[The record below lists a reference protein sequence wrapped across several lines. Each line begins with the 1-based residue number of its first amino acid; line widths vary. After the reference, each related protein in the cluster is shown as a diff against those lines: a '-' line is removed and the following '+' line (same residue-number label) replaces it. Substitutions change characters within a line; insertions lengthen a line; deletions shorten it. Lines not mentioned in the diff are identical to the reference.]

1 MEAGYRCVSPSRAV
15 AGGWG
20 RHGSRP
26 GGGHGLPWSQPRMV
40 PVMRRMIAMMAVLG
54 GLTAGL
60 GCQHIGGKSD
70 CGYHPSD
77 YPIAAPT
84 PPYPAIPAPAVVVP
98 KVKVGG
104 SDRVPEVLAPRGTES
119 GY

>member
-1 MEAGYRCVSPSRAV
+1 
-15 AGGWG
+15 
-20 RHGSRP
+20 
-26 GGGHGLPWSQPRMV
+26 MV
-40 PVMRRMIAMMAVLG
+40 PVMRRMIAMMTVLG

-84 PPYPAIPAPAVVVP
+84 PPYPAIVPSGTVVP

-104 SDRVPEVLAPRGTES
+104 SDRIPEVVVPKGTES

>member
-1 MEAGYRCVSPSRAV
+1 
-15 AGGWG
+15 
-20 RHGSRP
+20 
-26 GGGHGLPWSQPRMV
+26 
-40 PVMRRMIAMMAVLG
+40 MRRMIAMMTVLG

-60 GCQHIGGKSD
+60 GCKHIGGKSD
-70 CGYHPSD
+70 CGFHASD

-84 PPYPAIPAPAVVVP
+84 PPYPAIVPAGPVVP

-104 SDRVPEVLAPRGTES
+104 SDRIPEDVVPKGTES

>member
-1 MEAGYRCVSPSRAV
+1 
-15 AGGWG
+15 
-20 RHGSRP
+20 
-26 GGGHGLPWSQPRMV
+26 MV
-40 PVMRRMIAMMAVLG
+40 PVMRRMIAMMTVLG

-84 PPYPAIPAPAVVVP
+84 PPYPAIVVP
-98 KVKVGG
+98 KVKTGG
-104 SDRVPEVLAPRGTES
+104 SDRIPEVVVPRGGET